1 MPCEGVM
8 DLDGEERSSAPAG
21 GGGSVGVGA
30 EYDYLS
36 SLPDHLLL
44 HILLRLP
51 VAAAARTSTLS
62 RRWRALFADVHGV
75 FLALPAARA
84 RARVWGRPRRCRG
97 HRPCIFPNP
106 PRRPRGPERRGYLI
120 LVR

>member
-1 MPCEGVM
+1 M

-21 GGGSVGVGA
+21 GGGGCG
-30 EYDYLS
+30 EEHDYLS

-84 RARVWGRPRRCRG
+84 RVWGRPRRCCG